1 MTVTQ
6 LQAHFNDLYNRYWE
20 LQDDIEATEKVIDL
34 LEAAPKYAGPVEA
47 LRKHLKLTKWHAE
60 IIKGEMDATDQA
72 IDFHKAMK

>member
-6 LQAHFNDLYNRYWE
+6 LQAHFDDLYKLYWE

-47 LRKHLKLTKWHAE
+47 LRKYLMVTKRHAE
-60 IIKGEMDATDQA
+60 NVKVEMDATDQA